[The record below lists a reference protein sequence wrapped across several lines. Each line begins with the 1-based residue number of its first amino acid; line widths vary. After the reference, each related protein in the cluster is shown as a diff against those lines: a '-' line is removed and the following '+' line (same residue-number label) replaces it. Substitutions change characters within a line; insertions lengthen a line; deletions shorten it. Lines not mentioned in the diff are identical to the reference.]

1 MPRICRATLR
11 DNMFGVHGLYPGSL
25 FPNKGAYWVRIG
37 CVLGARVLTTTGLRQ
52 VMNIQKRERS
62 SISAMRTEFF
72 SVSSRTRNL
81 PFTSCSALSRR
92 HWISL
97 LPAMDRILSECGLR
111 EKDKKA
117 KAQIKPPKSCAKQ
130 GGGGYYLICSKGI

>member
-1 MPRICRATLR
+1 MPRIRRSTLR

-25 FPNKGAYWVRIG
+25 FPLTQVLIG
-37 CVLGARVLTTTGLRQ
+37 CLLGARVLTTTGLRQ

-111 EKDKKA
+111 EKDEKA